1 MESKKQGFDI
11 EAVKACLTKIKEES
25 TGTDVVNTLLILCL
39 FIFYTLTFFVPRF
52 YGMTEKYVGVFV
64 FVILAGLSAVNINPI
79 KKIKEKDIDLFA
91 LIAVAVIAAINIVI
105 VDSGYGC
112 FFVVTNFAMICYLS
126 SHIRFHRWQLYLFGS
141 LYTLM
146 IIYWFFGVYTW
157 MFADYTSFAM
167 NTNTAAT
174 FTVFTMMYVLVFF
187 EELYEKN
194 RLAGLLITIALV
206 KCLQI
211 SLYHRS
217 RGAFI
222 MLGAFLLL
230 RYIVPKKFWAKKA
243 FYNAVCI
250 FATLGSL
257 VFVAVYIVVGTSGV
271 NFRMPFFYK
280 NIFSGREAIW
290 LEFWNLFIK
299 KPLTG
304 IGTNVTI
311 TSFFEYNVHN
321 AMYNILVIHGV
332 IVFALVLFLLYRNWN
347 GCRNSVCLPGACA
360 CAFIALLAVC
370 IESFFDVDLIWT
382 DYSVNAL
389 LLMLTAN
396 MGRKERLKG

>member
-347 GCRNSVCLPGACA
+347 GFRNSVCLPGACA

>member
-1 MESKKQGFDI
+1 
-11 EAVKACLTKIKEES
+11 
-25 TGTDVVNTLLILCL
+25 
-39 FIFYTLTFFVPRF
+39 
-52 YGMTEKYVGVFV
+52 
-64 FVILAGLSAVNINPI
+64 
-79 KKIKEKDIDLFA
+79 
-91 LIAVAVIAAINIVI
+91 
-105 VDSGYGC
+105 
-112 FFVVTNFAMICYLS
+112 
-126 SHIRFHRWQLYLFGS
+126 
-141 LYTLM
+141 
-146 IIYWFFGVYTW
+146 
-157 MFADYTSFAM
+157 
-167 NTNTAAT
+167 
-174 FTVFTMMYVLVFF
+174 
-187 EELYEKN
+187 
-194 RLAGLLITIALV
+194 
-206 KCLQI
+206 
-211 SLYHRS
+211 
-217 RGAFI
+217 

-230 RYIVPKKFWAKKA
+230 RYIVPKKLWAKKA

>member
-1 MESKKQGFDI
+1 MESKKQGFDV

-347 GCRNSVCLPGACA
+347 GCRNSVYLPGACA